1 MREKQIFEGTL
12 NILLNNSKQNA
23 AMPKKKQTK
32 LMSLLAVIV
41 SFFDNE
47 PGVTLRNKVSMLSAQ
62 DKQQKRK
69 SYSPKNY
76 TRLSHK
82 QQKNSG

>member
-12 NILLNNSKQNA
+12 NILLSNSKQIA

-32 LMSLLAVIV
+32 LMSLLAMIV
-41 SFFDNE
+41 CYFDSE
-47 PGVTLRNKVSMLSAQ
+47 PDATLRNKVSLLSAQ